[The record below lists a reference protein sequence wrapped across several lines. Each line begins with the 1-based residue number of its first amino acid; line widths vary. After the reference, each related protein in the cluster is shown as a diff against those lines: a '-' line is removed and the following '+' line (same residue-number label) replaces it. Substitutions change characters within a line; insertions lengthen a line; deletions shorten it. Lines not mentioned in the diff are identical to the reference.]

1 MVSVVLASAIALGTL
16 MVVTVLVTLM
26 TGSVFAAGVV
36 VALIAIAYTVLAY
49 YGFITVAVKGNQVDL
64 GIWDIVKDTPVPATT
79 TPTPAPL
86 RGKEVYH
93 VGDDQF
99 TYDDA
104 PAVCAAYG
112 GDLAT
117 QDQIESAYSSGAE
130 WCGYGWSAGGM
141 ALFPTQHATWDLLQ
155 REVDVKKRTA
165 CGRPGVNGGYF
176 DPALK
181 FGVNCYGVKP
191 DGSAIFPQPPPGTDL
206 KAFNDRVAA
215 FKLQLKNFFLAPF
228 NRTVWAEA
236 SPTVAGYGSQFS
248 QNIGGLAGSAAYTT
262 PAPPSISA
270 GTSVGTPALASTTV
284 NASPTQN
291 VAAPVAPAPPAYSG
305 ATVYH
310 VGDTITFAGAS
321 YKMVEGAGA
330 PGFAPDRPG
339 DHLWQKV

>member
-1 MVSVVLASAIALGTL
+1 MVSVVLASAIAIGTL
-16 MVVTVLVTLM
+16 MVVTILVTLM

-36 VALIAIAYTVLAY
+36 VALIAIAYTVLVY
-49 YGFITVAVKGNQVDL
+49 YGFITVAVTGNLLDL
-64 GIWDIVKDTPVPATT
+64 RIWDVVKAPAPATA
-79 TPTPAPL
+79 TPTAAPL

-93 VGDDQF
+93 VGDDRF

-117 QDQIESAYSSGAE
+117 QDQVESAYSSGAE

-141 ALFPTQHATWDLLQ
+141 ALFPTQHATWNLLQ
-155 REVDVKKRTA
+155 MEVDVKKRTA

-191 DGSAIFPQPPPGTDL
+191 AGSAILPQPPPGTDL
-206 KAFNDRVAA
+206 KAFNDRVAT
-215 FKLQLKNFFLAPF
+215 FKSQLKNFFLAPF
-228 NRTVWAEA
+228 NRTTWAEA
-236 SPTVAGYGSQFS
+236 SPTIAGYGSQFS
-248 QNIGGLAGSAAYTT
+248 QNIGGLAGSTTYTT
-262 PAPPSISA
+262 PAPTAIDA
-270 GTSVGTPALASTTV
+270 GTSVGTPVLAATTV
-284 NASPTQN
+284 NASPAQQ

-305 ATVYH
+305 ATIYRT
-310 VGDTITFAGAS
+310 GDTVSFGGSS
-321 YKMVEGAGA
+321 YKMVEAAGS
-330 PGFAPDRPG
+330 PGYAPDRVG